1 MNVDAVV
8 IGSAITVV
16 VATVIVIYL
25 GFKIV
30 SLMKRDE
37 ANKQ

>member
-8 IGSAITVV
+8 IGSAITVAIATIIV
-16 VATVIVIYL
+16 VYL

-30 SLMKRDE
+30 ALMKRDE
-37 ANKQ
+37 ANKR